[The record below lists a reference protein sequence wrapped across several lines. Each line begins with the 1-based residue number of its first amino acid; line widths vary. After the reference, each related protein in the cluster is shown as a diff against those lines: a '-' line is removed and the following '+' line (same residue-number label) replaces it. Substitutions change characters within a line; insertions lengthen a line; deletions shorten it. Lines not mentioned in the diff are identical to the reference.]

1 MEVFYIKSDIRNLQ
15 TLELEDI
22 FEYAMS
28 NVDILKTEFRNW
40 KIARLLYIEIK

>member
-1 MEVFYIKSDIRNLQ
+1 MEAFYKSDSRNLPI
-15 TLELEDI
+15 LELEDI

-28 NVDILKTEFRNW
+28 NVDILKTEFRHW